1 MAVGVDHIV
10 VGVAA
15 VAGGFAGYA
24 SMVESRRAIVA
35 VYIMGLLVTA
45 VIMLILDL
53 DRPAAGFI
61 DVSQQ
66 PMIDV
71 ARGIATFFH

>member
-1 MAVGVDHIV
+1 VPDV
-10 VGVAA
+10 VILALFAVAA
-15 VAGGFAGYA
+15 VAGAFAGYA
-24 SMVESRRAIVA
+24 SVLETGRAVIA
-35 VYIMGLLVTA
+35 VYVMGLVVTS

-53 DRPAAGFI
+53 DRPTAGFI

-71 ARGIATFFH
+71 ARSIAAAPR